1 MNGFYMDLNPKAKQN
16 TSLKIWLDTRTIKY
30 MQLQLF

>member
-1 MNGFYMDLNPKAKQN
+1 MSAFYMDLNPKAKQK
-16 TSLKIWLDTRTIKY
+16 TSLKIWLDTRAIKY